1 MAPLIAG
8 KPAPFNQA
16 VETFGRIPVA
26 SHALRTDGLFDF
38 IKTAAPSSE
47 AALRRLQTVA
57 NLLDSA
63 FVVPGTKQRVG
74 IDAIIG
80 LIPGVGDI
88 ATTIL
93 SSYIIWEARNLGVS
107 RFALA
112 RMMANLGIHAAVGS
126 LPLVGDLFD
135 AFFRVNQRNM
145 RILRSQLQRT
155 SADQ

>member
-1 MAPLIAG
+1 MTA
-8 KPAPFNQA
+8 
-16 VETFGRIPVA
+16 RSIP
-26 SHALRTDGLFDF
+26 TEGLLDF
-38 IKTAAPSSE
+38 IKTAGPSTD

-63 FVVPGTKQRVG
+63 FVIPGTRQRVG

-80 LIPGVGDI
+80 LIPGLGDI
-88 ATTIL
+88 ATTLL

-107 RFALA
+107 RFAIT
-112 RMMANLGIHAAVGS
+112 RMLANLGIHAAVGS

-145 RILRSQLQRT
+145 RILRAQLERK
-155 SADQ
+155 SDGAPVRA

>member
-1 MAPLIAG
+1 MA
-8 KPAPFNQA
+8 
-16 VETFGRIPVA
+16 TR
-26 SHALRTDGLFDF
+26 ALPTSALFDF
-38 IKTAAPSSE
+38 IKTAAPSPD

-63 FVVPGTKQRVG
+63 FVVPGTRQRVG
-74 IDAIIG
+74 IDALIG

-88 ATTIL
+88 VTTLL
-93 SSYIIWEARNLGVS
+93 SSYIIWEARNLGIS

-145 RILRSQLQRT
+145 RILRAQLERSQELR
-155 SADQ
+155 SATANSKR